1 MPTYDYRC
9 TLCGREVEVSH
20 AIGAPGPESCM
31 ACGGP
36 MKKALSTPAIH
47 FKGSGWAK
55 KDARSAASSTT
66 KAGGESASS
75 GGADDGGTGSTEA
88 GSGPSAP
95 ATSSDTAATKDPT
108 AATSGK
114 KADSSAKAS

>member
-20 AIGAPGPESCM
+20 AIGAPGPESCP

-55 KDARSAASSTT
+55 KDARSAAASTT
-66 KAGGESASS
+66 KAGGEGTSAGGTDG
-75 GGADDGGTGSTEA
+75 GGAGAEA
-88 GSGPSAP
+88 GSAPGAP
-95 ATSSDTAATKDPT
+95 ATSSDTATSKDRP
-108 AATSGK
+108 AATNEK
-114 KADSSAKAS
+114 KAGSSAKAS